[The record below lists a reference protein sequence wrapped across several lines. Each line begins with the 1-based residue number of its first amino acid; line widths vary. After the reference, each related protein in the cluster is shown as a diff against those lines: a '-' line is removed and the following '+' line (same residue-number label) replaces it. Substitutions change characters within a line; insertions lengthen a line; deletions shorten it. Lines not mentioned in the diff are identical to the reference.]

1 MLFLDDTAH
10 ESLFGVGG
18 SECLVVFC
26 PDLIERISAILVV
39 SLSLSLH
46 VLAHRYTMTLIGVAS
61 RKLRYLAFASHV
73 DSADART

>member
-46 VLAHRYTMTLIGVAS
+46 VLAHPIP
-61 RKLRYLAFASHV
+61 
-73 DSADART
+73 